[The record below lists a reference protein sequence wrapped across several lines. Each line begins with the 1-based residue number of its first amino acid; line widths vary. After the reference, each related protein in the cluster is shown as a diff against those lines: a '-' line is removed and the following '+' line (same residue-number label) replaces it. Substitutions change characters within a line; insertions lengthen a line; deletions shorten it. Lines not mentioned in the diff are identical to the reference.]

1 MNVSYIDF
9 TPGCK
14 FLNRSPLIRLPTLL
28 DDNLSKYAVT
38 RGGVPAIQ
46 PALPAPRPTPWRLG
60 RWSSLCVLG
69 FWGEW
74 NMETVPAF
82 FDVYVFFL
90 IWNSKICRK
99 NRNNKQTSIHLE
111 HRHGWVWMVLGCCF
125 WVFGWKDILL
135 VFGSS
140 PSFPPKNWQMSVLMV
155 CFLVD
160 FCYKYMWLDIT
171 DVALWCFTKIFPPKD
186 LDSAE
191 RMEFPFCM
199 YIYINI
205 YR

>member
-46 PALPAPRPTPWRLG
+46 PALPAPRPTPMLRCPWRLG
-60 RWSSLCVLG
+60 RWSSLCFLG

-135 VFGSS
+135 VFGLLPS
-140 PSFPPKNWQMSVLMV
+140 PQ
-155 CFLVD
+155 
-160 FCYKYMWLDIT
+160 
-171 DVALWCFTKIFPPKD
+171 KIGKCRYWWYVFWWI
-186 LDSAE
+186 
-191 RMEFPFCM
+191 FVT
-199 YIYINI
+199 NI
-205 YR
+205 CD